1 MNPLIMSSL
10 IGAGAS
16 ALSQGAG
23 AFIGNAQMR
32 QEMNYAK
39 SMAEWNNILARQN
52 YDYQYHKESPT
63 AMYNLY
69 RGFLSPTAAAQAAS
83 GVTPSASLSFS
94 PASPPSGIA
103 GNLAQMVGGSFNN
116 IASALSSYLPNIEG
130 TPQNINA
137 GLTNKHL
144 HKQII
149 KIGYDNDLTAEQV
162 KQAQYLSG
170 KLWVTYE
177 EDIKQSRLMT
187 QRLHQ
192 DIQKASYE
200 INKIR
205 AEASQA
211 EASAE
216 IEQWKKDTL
225 KQFGFLPDMDAKSM
239 IINMILQGKGK
250 AAIDTISATFKE
262 FLQFG
267 KKKFREWW

>member
-1 MNPLIMSSL
+1 MSSL

-23 AFIGNAQMR
+23 AIIGNAQMR

-52 YDYQYHKESPT
+52 YDYQYYKESPQ

-103 GNLAQMVGGSFNN
+103 GNLAQQVGGSFNN
-116 IASALSSYLPNIEG
+116 IASALSGFLPNIKG
-130 TPQNINA
+130 TPQSEELNQRINQIA
-137 GLTNKHL
+137 
-144 HKQII
+144 KQ
-149 KIGYDNDLTAEQV
+149 NDLTDEQIL
-162 KQAQYLSG
+162 QARHLTG
-170 KLWVTYE
+170 KIWQVYE
-177 EDIKQSRLMT
+177 EDAKQAKLLTAKM
-187 QRLHQ
+187 HQ
-192 DIQKASYE
+192 EIQQSAY
-200 INKIR
+200 ILNKLK
-205 AEASQA
+205 AEAS
-211 EASAE
+211 SAE
-216 IEQWKKDTL
+216 YDAEIMQWKRDTL
-225 KQFGFLPDMDAKSM
+225 NKFGFLPDMDAKAM
-239 IINMILQGKGK
+239 IINMILQGKGE

-262 FLQFG
+262 FMQFG

>member
-1 MNPLIMSSL
+1 MDPLIMSSL
-10 IGAGAS
+10 IGAGAN
-16 ALSQGAG
+16 ALSQGVG
-23 AFIGNAQMR
+23 AIVGNAQLR

-39 SMAEWNNILARQN
+39 SMAEWNNIFARQN
-52 YDYQYHKESPT
+52 YDYQYIKESPQ
-63 AMYNLY
+63 AIFNLY

-94 PASPPSGIA
+94 PATLSSGIA
-103 GNLAQMVGGSFNN
+103 GNLAQQVGGSFNN
-116 IASALSSYLPNIEG
+116 LASALSSYLPNIDG

-144 HKQII
+144 QKQII
-149 KIGYDNDLTAEQV
+149 KIGYDNELSFEQV

-177 EDIKQSRLMT
+177 EDQKQARLMT
-187 QRLHQ
+187 ERLHQ

-200 INKIR
+200 INKLR

-239 IINMILQGKGK
+239 LINMILQGKGR

-262 FLQFG
+262 FMQFG

>member
-1 MNPLIMSSL
+1 MDPLIMSSL

-23 AFIGNAQMR
+23 ALFGNAQLR

-52 YDYQYHKESPT
+52 YDYQYLKESPQ

-103 GNLAQMVGGSFNN
+103 GNLAQQVGGSFNN
-116 IASALSSYLPNIEG
+116 IASALAGFLPNITG
-130 TPQNINA
+130 TPQSEEMQQRINQIA
-137 GLTNKHL
+137 
-144 HKQII
+144 KQ
-149 KIGYDNDLTAEQV
+149 NDLTAEQIL
-162 KQAQYLSG
+162 QAQQLTG
-170 KLWVTYE
+170 KIWQVYE
-177 EDIKQSRLMT
+177 EDAKQAKLLTAKMN
-187 QRLHQ
+187 LE
-192 DIQKASYE
+192 IQQAGFAL
-200 INKIR
+200 NKLK
-205 AEASQA
+205 AEAS
-211 EASAE
+211 SAE
-216 IEQWKKDTL
+216 YDAEILQWKRDTL
-225 KQFGFLPDMDAKSM
+225 KKFGFLPDMDAKAM

-262 FLQFG
+262 FLQLG
-267 KKKFREWW
+267 KSKLREWW